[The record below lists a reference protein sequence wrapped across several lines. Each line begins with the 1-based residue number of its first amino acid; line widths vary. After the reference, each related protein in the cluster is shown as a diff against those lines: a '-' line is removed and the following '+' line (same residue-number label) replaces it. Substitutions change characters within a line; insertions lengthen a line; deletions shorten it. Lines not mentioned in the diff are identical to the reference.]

1 VSGLSDYLNSL
12 NRDGWSLRRISQET
26 EKHGHKID
34 HTTVRKYLRGE
45 HGAPSAEVLLAF
57 ALAFDVP
64 VNELRAAADRPALN
78 EPFDLGP
85 EAARLTGPQREAI
98 RHVVRVML
106 DQAPPAG
113 GHGSATG
120 DEVADRVVADGVMPA
135 GPDDERPWESDPWGL
150 AASRGE
156 SEGRQLREQQVRDAE
171 DGGA

>member
-1 VSGLSDYLNSL
+1 
-12 NRDGWSLRRISQET
+12 
-26 EKHGHKID
+26 
-34 HTTVRKYLRGE
+34 
-45 HGAPSAEVLLAF
+45 
-57 ALAFDVP
+57 
-64 VNELRAAADRPALN
+64 
-78 EPFDLGP
+78 
-85 EAARLTGPQREAI
+85 
-98 RHVVRVML
+98 ML